1 MALTQSLNSP
11 MTDPIGALG
20 GVLREPSVQKRGAKA
35 RQLTE
40 PLMRA
45 ESQAREDLETSKAR
59 VKKRQIDEEQ
69 IIGGRFVA
77 GIEEAQAAYE
87 GELGQ
92 QPERTITA
100 FNPER
105 ATELAVLTAI
115 MGAFAG
121 GISGR
126 AGLSAM
132 KGVSEG
138 YRTGQEDL
146 YKREVDN
153 YQAALGQYKQKIAE
167 AKQIYDNAVE
177 LETAKKGAGLTEL
190 KKLDPL
196 LQDSVITAKTRVQ
209 DFVGAGEMIK
219 KAIEL
224 GDQAEKKVLEA
235 GLKPPPAMRFGQL
248 KVEGTDSEGNE
259 RILIFNPFDPA
270 FNPKQME
277 NPTPLSGGFQG
288 FGPKKG
294 QQIGQREASFAGRVQ
309 QALTG
314 VGLEIQNILKA
325 PDISGMPVFAGTT
338 GRTPEGIFGSLVAL
352 GARKATPE
360 EDRAFQVLTGQI
372 SAALGR
378 IESQGLANGTTLA
391 NLKAFDELKPLA
403 GDNPLIMALYLSRLK
418 QELEVGLSVYTTN
431 RAVTAEQKAEVR
443 KFVQPVLD
451 QINFDPGQ
459 VLQAMSRSARSKD
472 KNLLERSQRLVGAP
486 VGSFTD
492 TPQQLSE
499 RLSIQT
505 DPAAIAIRNN
515 LRSGAINEETAV
527 AQLRALGY

>member
-146 YKREVDN
+146 YKREVAN
-153 YQAALGQYKQKIAE
+153 YEAALGQYKQKIAE
-167 AKQIYDNAVE
+167 AKDIYDNAVK
-177 LETAKKGAGLTEL
+177 LETAKQGAGLIEL

-196 LQDSVITAKTRVQ
+196 LQDSVITAHTRLQ
-209 DFVGAGEMIK
+209 NFVGAGEMIK

-235 GLKPPPAMRFGQL
+235 GLRPTAQKTQTILDDQGQGWLVDINRYVPGTPLKIGTPGVYGLSATGAQAAAKTTAAVNQKAEGARKFNFILNRLDELYKDLRQMNAITDTDKSVGQNLTSFTATLSPVQMGQRAIGGKAQAMRDEIKALQATLLQSIMQATGMSARSLDSNKELEFYLQAATDPTKSFQTNLSAMNTLRSLYGRLEENTYPENEQELIIIRYGAYEPQKYKYEFTSNNQITRTPLPPVKPVSPTQQGARTSQPATGAEIVQQEGETRLEFLRRKRAAGQL
-248 KVEGTDSEGNE
+248 KE
-259 RILIFNPFDPA
+259 
-270 FNPKQME
+270 
-277 NPTPLSGGFQG
+277 
-288 FGPKKG
+288 
-294 QQIGQREASFAGRVQ
+294 
-309 QALTG
+309 
-314 VGLEIQNILKA
+314 
-325 PDISGMPVFAGTT
+325 
-338 GRTPEGIFGSLVAL
+338 
-352 GARKATPE
+352 
-360 EDRAFQVLTGQI
+360 
-372 SAALGR
+372 
-378 IESQGLANGTTLA
+378 
-391 NLKAFDELKPLA
+391 
-403 GDNPLIMALYLSRLK
+403 
-418 QELEVGLSVYTTN
+418 
-431 RAVTAEQKAEVR
+431 
-443 KFVQPVLD
+443 
-451 QINFDPGQ
+451 
-459 VLQAMSRSARSKD
+459 
-472 KNLLERSQRLVGAP
+472 
-486 VGSFTD
+486 
-492 TPQQLSE
+492 
-499 RLSIQT
+499 
-505 DPAAIAIRNN
+505 
-515 LRSGAINEETAV
+515 
-527 AQLRALGY
+527 

>member
-1 MALTQSLNSP
+1 MALTQSLNGP

-35 RQLTE
+35 RELTE

-45 ESQAREDLETSKAR
+45 ESQARTDFEKAKAEA
-59 VKKRQIDEEQ
+59 KKSQITEEKGLQDE
-69 IIGGRFVA
+69 FVT
-77 GIEEAQAAYE
+77 GLGTAQTAYE
-87 GELGQ
+87 GELRQ

-121 GISGR
+121 SISGR

-153 YQAALGQYKQKIAE
+153 YEAALGQYKQKIAE
-167 AKQIYDNAVE
+167 AKQIYDNAVK
-177 LETAKKGAGLTEL
+177 LETEKRGAGLIEI

-196 LQDSVITAKTRVQ
+196 LQDSVITAHVRAQ
-209 DFVGAGEMIK
+209 DLKGVGESLREAMK
-219 KAIEL
+219 LA
-224 GDQAEKKVLEA
+224 DQLEQKKVEA
-235 GLKPPPAMRFGQL
+235 GFRPPPATRFGRL
-248 KVEGTDSEGNE
+248 PVEGMDRDGNK
-259 RILIFNPFDPA
+259 RTLIFNPFDPA
-270 FNPKQME
+270 FNPAQME
-277 NPTPLSGGFQG
+277 NPTPQSGGFIG
-288 FGPKKG
+288 FGPEKG
-294 QQIGQREASFAGRVQ
+294 QQIGGRETLFAGRVQ
-309 QALTG
+309 QALTSAG
-314 VGLEIQNILKA
+314 QEIQNILKA
-325 PDISGMPVFAGTT
+325 PSMAGMPVLAGTT
-338 GRTPEGIFGSLVAL
+338 GRTPEGVFGSLVAL

-372 SAALGR
+372 SASLGR

-431 RAVTAEQKAEVR
+431 RAVSPEQKAEVR

-451 QINFDPGQ
+451 QINFEPAQ

-492 TPQQLSE
+492 TPQQLAE
-499 RLSIQT
+499 RLTIQT

-515 LRSGAINEETAV
+515 LRSGAIDEATAV
-527 AQLRALGY
+527 AQLKALGY